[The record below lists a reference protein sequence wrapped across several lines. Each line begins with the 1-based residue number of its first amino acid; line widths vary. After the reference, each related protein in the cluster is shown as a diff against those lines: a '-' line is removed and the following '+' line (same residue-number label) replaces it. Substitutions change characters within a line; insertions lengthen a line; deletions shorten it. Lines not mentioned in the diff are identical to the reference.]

1 MKSWI
6 IFQPI
11 IRVEWTTLKIFGQT
25 ILRLNQRHSPL
36 ILMLLGTSLIWLVTY
51 TVEVLNNCKKLIFLV
66 YDIFDDKF
74 LKSWIKTPIFIFN
87 TIFIVTTFISSL
99 LSIQVFV
106 NDLKLLMSLSFALM
120 LGSQVM
126 TRMPSLVLQRQKW
139 RLLKSLILEEE
150 VFTDTEKETVLGLK
164 KLYRKLT
171 FYMYCLYVATVSRY
185 LSRLSIKPL

>member
-1 MKSWI
+1 
-6 IFQPI
+6 
-11 IRVEWTTLKIFGQT
+11 
-25 ILRLNQRHSPL
+25 
-36 ILMLLGTSLIWLVTY
+36 
-51 TVEVLNNCKKLIFLV
+51 
-66 YDIFDDKF
+66 
-74 LKSWIKTPIFIFN
+74 
-87 TIFIVTTFISSL
+87 
-99 LSIQVFV
+99 
-106 NDLKLLMSLSFALM
+106 M